1 VNNMNTLFQANKAIV
16 YFTIM
21 ALVLLF
27 VGLNQS
33 WALALG
39 IINMS
44 LISAIMALGVNIQWG
59 YAGLMNVGIMGFA
72 ALGGVSVVLI
82 AQQPVTEAVDAG
94 GIKML
99 IALIMGA
106 ATITAGI
113 LLNRRGVNK
122 WLIAA
127 IVVTG
132 YLFTRYYFSEAAD
145 IIEKVDPA
153 ITGYLGGFGLPI
165 AFSWIVGGVI
175 AAGAA
180 WWVGKITLGLRTDY
194 LAIATLG
201 ISEIILYVI
210 KNEDWFVRGLKNV
223 YGLPRPVPYEVDM
236 QQSEWFQNVVT
247 WIHKSELQLLSQTE
261 QIDKLSDYVREAAV
275 VFVKLCYSGL
285 FIAILV
291 ALIVLSNLAL
301 NSPWGRKVRAI
312 RDNEVAASAMGKD
325 IKRQHL
331 QIFVL
336 GSAIVG
342 IAGALLVTYDGIFI
356 PTAYLPLRFTFLIWV
371 MVILGGSGNNMG
383 SVLGAFIIWFIWIQ
397 SGPMGLWFVEMLSN
411 NMSEGSTSLEFIED
425 RVHYLRLVFMGSIL
439 LLIMRFSPSGLLPEK
454 NKELQFCCKWLLH

>member
-1 VNNMNTLFQANKAIV
+1 MTNMNTFFQANKAVI
-16 YFTIM
+16 YFSIM

-94 GIKML
+94 GVKML

-106 ATITAGI
+106 ATITSGI
-113 LLNRRGVNK
+113 LLNRRGANK

-411 NMSEGSTSLEFIED
+411 NMSEGSRSLEFIED
-425 RVHYLRLVFMGSIL
+425 RVHYLRLVFMGTIL

-454 NKELQFCCKWLLH
+454 NKQL

>member
-425 RVHYLRLVFMGSIL
+425 RVHYLRLVFMGTIL

-454 NKELQFCCKWLLH
+454 NKEL

>member
-113 LLNRRGVNK
+113 LLNRRGMNK

-425 RVHYLRLVFMGSIL
+425 RVHYLRLVFMGTIL

-454 NKELQFCCKWLLH
+454 NKEL

>member
-1 VNNMNTLFQANKAIV
+1 MVNNMNTLFQANKAII
-16 YFTIM
+16 YFIIM
-21 ALVLLF
+21 ALVLIF

-94 GIKML
+94 GLKML
-99 IALIMGA
+99 IALVMGA
-106 ATITAGI
+106 ITIVTGV

-122 WLIAA
+122 WLITS
-127 IVVTG
+127 IVVIG
-132 YLFTRYYFSEAAD
+132 YLFTRFYFSEASD
-145 IIEKVDPA
+145 LIEKVDPA
-153 ITGYLGGFGLPI
+153 ITGYLGGFGLPV
-165 AFSWIVGGVI
+165 AFSWIIGGF
-175 AAGAA
+175 AAALAA
-180 WWVGKITLGLRTDY
+180 WWIGKITLGLRTDY

-201 ISEIILYVI
+201 ISEIILYVL

-223 YGLPRPVPYEVDM
+223 YGIPRPVPYEVDM
-236 QQSEWFQNVVT
+236 QKSEWFQSLIT
-247 WIHKSELQLLSQTE
+247 WIHKSEFELLSQSE
-261 QIDKLSDYVREAAV
+261 RIEKLSEYVREAAV

-285 FIAILV
+285 IIAVLV
-291 ALIVLSNLAL
+291 AFVVLSSLAL

-331 QIFVL
+331 QIFIL

-342 IAGALLVTYDGIFI
+342 VAGALLVTYDGIFV
-356 PTAYLPLRFTFLIWV
+356 PAAYQPLRFTFLIWV

-383 SVLGAFIIWFIWIQ
+383 SILGAFIIWFIWIQ
-397 SGPMGLWFVEMLSN
+397 SGPMGLWFVEMLGN
-411 NMSEGSTSLEFIED
+411 NMQEGSASLEFIED

-439 LLIMRFSPSGLLPEK
+439 LLIMRFSPGGLLPEK
-454 NKELQFCCKWLLH
+454 NKEL

>member
-1 VNNMNTLFQANKAIV
+1 MNNLNTILQANKAIA
-16 YFTIM
+16 YFAIM
-21 ALVLLF
+21 AFILLF

-59 YAGLMNVGIMGFA
+59 YAGLFNVGIMGFA

-82 AQQPVTEAVDAG
+82 AQQPVTEAIDVG
-94 GIKML
+94 GMKML
-99 IALIMGA
+99 IALIFGA
-106 ATITAGI
+106 VTIAAGI
-113 LLNRRGVNK
+113 LLNRRGVNQ
-122 WLIAA
+122 WLTTL
-127 IVVTG
+127 IVVIG
-132 YLFTRYYFSEAAD
+132 YLITRHYFSEASD
-145 IIEKVDPA
+145 LIEKVDPA
-153 ITGYLGGFGLPI
+153 ITGYLGGFGLPV
-165 AFSWIVGGVI
+165 AFSWVVGGFAAAI
-175 AAGAA
+175 AA
-180 WWVGKITLGLRTDY
+180 WLIGKITLGLRTDY

-236 QQSEWFQNVVT
+236 QKSEWLQNIVA
-247 WIHKSELQLLSQTE
+247 WIHRSELQLLSQSD
-261 QIDKLSDYVREAAV
+261 QIDKLGDYVRGASV
-275 VFVKLCYSGL
+275 VFVKLSYSGL
-285 FIAILV
+285 ILLILV
-291 ALIVLSNLAL
+291 AFILLSNLAL

-312 RDNEVAASAMGKD
+312 RDNEVAASAMGKN

-342 IAGALLVTYDGIFI
+342 VAGALLVTYDGIFI
-356 PTAYLPLRFTFLIWV
+356 PTAYQPLRFTFLIWV
-371 MVILGGSGNNMG
+371 MVILGGSGNNLG

-397 SGPMGLWFVEMLSN
+397 SGPMGLWVVEMLGN
-411 NMSEGSTSLEFIED
+411 YIQEGNTSLEFIED
-425 RVHYLRLVFMGSIL
+425 RVHYLRLVFMGTIL
-439 LLIMRFSPSGLLPEK
+439 LLIMRFSPGGILPEK
-454 NKELQFCCKWLLH
+454 NKEL

>member
-1 VNNMNTLFQANKAIV
+1 MNNLNTILQANKAIA
-16 YFTIM
+16 YFAIM
-21 ALVLLF
+21 AFILLF

-59 YAGLMNVGIMGFA
+59 YAGLFNVGIMGFA

-82 AQQPVTEAVDAG
+82 AQQPVTEAIDVG
-94 GIKML
+94 GMKML
-99 IALIMGA
+99 IALIFGA
-106 ATITAGI
+106 VTIAAGI
-113 LLNRRGVNK
+113 LLNRRGVNQ
-122 WLIAA
+122 WLTTL
-127 IVVTG
+127 IVVIG
-132 YLFTRYYFSEAAD
+132 YLITRHYFSEASD
-145 IIEKVDPA
+145 LIEKVDPA
-153 ITGYLGGFGLPI
+153 ITGYLGGFGLPV
-165 AFSWIVGGVI
+165 AFSWVVGGFAAAI
-175 AAGAA
+175 AA
-180 WWVGKITLGLRTDY
+180 WLIGKITLGLRTDY

-236 QQSEWFQNVVT
+236 QKSEWLQNIVA
-247 WIHKSELQLLSQTE
+247 WIHKSELQLLSQSE
-261 QIDKLSDYVREAAV
+261 QIVRLGDYVRESAV

-285 FIAILV
+285 FISILV
-291 ALIVLSNLAL
+291 AFIVLSNLAL

-342 IAGALLVTYDGIFI
+342 VAGALLVTYDGIFI
-356 PTAYLPLRFTFLIWV
+356 PTAYQPLRFTFLIWV

-397 SGPMGLWFVEMLSN
+397 SGPMGLWFVDILSN
-411 NMSEGSTSLEFIED
+411 NMQEGSTSLEFIED
-425 RVHYLRLVFMGSIL
+425 RVHYLRLVFMGAIL
-439 LLIMRFSPSGLLPEK
+439 LLIMRFSPGGLLPEK
-454 NKELQFCCKWLLH
+454 NKEL

>member
-1 VNNMNTLFQANKAIV
+1 MNNMNTFFQANKAVV

-106 ATITAGI
+106 ATVTSGI
-113 LLNRRGVNK
+113 LLNRKGVNK
-122 WLIAA
+122 LLIAA

-145 IIEKVDPA
+145 LIEKVDPA

-236 QQSEWFQNVVT
+236 QQSEWFQNAIA
-247 WIHKSELQLLSQTE
+247 WFHKSELQLLSQSE
-261 QIDKLSDYVREAAV
+261 QIEKLTDYVRESAV

-291 ALIVLSNLAL
+291 SLIVLSNLAL

-342 IAGALLVTYDGIFI
+342 VAGALLVTYDGIFI

-411 NMSEGSTSLEFIED
+411 NMTEGSSSLEFIED
-425 RVHYLRLVFMGSIL
+425 RVHYLRLVFMGTIL

-454 NKELQFCCKWLLH
+454 NKQL

>member
-1 VNNMNTLFQANKAIV
+1 MNNIKAIWEANKAIAS
-16 YFTIM
+16 FTIM
-21 ALVLLF
+21 GLILLF
-27 VGLNQS
+27 VGMNQS

-39 IINMS
+39 IFNMS

-59 YAGLMNVGIMGFA
+59 YAGLFNVGIMGFA

-82 AQQPVTEAVDAG
+82 AQQPVTEAIDAG
-94 GIKML
+94 GMKMFL
-99 IALIMGA
+99 SLVIGA
-106 ATITAGI
+106 VTIITGV

-122 WLIAA
+122 WLTAA
-127 IVVTG
+127 VVIIG
-132 YLFTRYYFSEAAD
+132 YLITRYYFSGAAEL
-145 IIEKVDPA
+145 IEKVDPA
-153 ITGYLGGFGLPI
+153 ITGYLGGFGLPV
-165 AFSWIVGGVI
+165 AFSWVVGGLA

-180 WWVGKITLGLRTDY
+180 WWIGKITLGLRTDY

-236 QQSEWFQNVVT
+236 QQSEWFQNIIA
-247 WIHKSELQLLSQTE
+247 WLHKSELQLLTQSE
-261 QIDKLSDYVREAAV
+261 QIDQLGDYVREAAV

-285 FIAILV
+285 FIAILG
-291 ALIVLSNLAL
+291 AFIILSNLAL

-331 QIFVL
+331 QIFVI

-342 IAGALLVTYDGIFI
+342 VAGALLVTYDGIFI
-356 PTAYLPLRFTFLIWV
+356 PTAYQPLRFTFLIWV
-371 MVILGGSGNNMG
+371 MVILGGSGNNLG

-397 SGPMGLWFVEMLSN
+397 AGPMGLWVVEMLGN
-411 NMSEGSTSLEFIED
+411 NMQEGSALLEFIED
-425 RVHYLRLVFMGSIL
+425 RVHYLRLVFMGTIL
-439 LLIMRFSPSGLLPEK
+439 LLIMRFSPGGILPEK
-454 NKELQFCCKWLLH
+454 NKEL

>member
-1 VNNMNTLFQANKAIV
+1 MNNMNTLFQANKAIV

-223 YGLPRPVPYEVDM
+223 YGIPRPVPYEVDM

-425 RVHYLRLVFMGSIL
+425 RVHYLRLVFMGTIL

-454 NKELQFCCKWLLH
+454 NKEL

>member
-1 VNNMNTLFQANKAIV
+1 MNNMNTLFKANKAIV

-425 RVHYLRLVFMGSIL
+425 RVHYLRLVFMGAIL

-454 NKELQFCCKWLLH
+454 NKEL